1 MSGYRKLSRTSSQ
14 RKAMLRSLTTQLL
27 LHGKIKTTE
36 QRAKEA
42 RRQVEKLITLA
53 VKECDNFEEVKIK
66 AKVARKDKD
75 GKRIKE
81 EVDGKKK
88 TVYDEVEKTIKKDK
102 PSRLSSRRQMLQ
114 VLYPASQLE
123 KDGLKKSKKKVDLV
137 KKLFEEYAP
146 KYKERKG
153 GYTRIIKLGQRK
165 GDQAMEVLFEL
176 V

>member
-53 VKECDNFEEVKIK
+53 VRECDNFEEVKIK

-102 PSRLSSRRQMLQ
+102 PSRLSARRQMLQ

-123 KDGLKKSKKKVDLV
+123 KEGLKKSKKKVDLV